1 MEWVKIQKFGR
12 YSLWK
17 NIIKGYRECFWPEN
31 DPNELDI
38 QQEQKTAKLSEAQK
52 KAKKTRRKEPAW
64 SKRRGV

>member
-1 MEWVKIQKFGR
+1 M
-12 YSLWK
+12 
-17 NIIKGYRECFWPEN
+17 FWPEN

-52 KAKKTRRKEPAW
+52 KAKKNRRKEPAW